1 MRGAALPFC
10 ALPAPRDTAVR
21 AWGAVRVCVRGTRA
35 QGRCH
40 IDVQGAGGKLYR
52 AIKPSRVPSKGPA
65 VIYPRSAPRSST
77 GERGRPPTCTGGAR
91 LRRWGGGEGD
101 GDAVLTGTEPKDA
114 GTQRGGHRS
123 RSGHRGAALPAPPRV
138 LCPPSLPPPLPTAAP
153 PCRSFAGHRSS
164 AAAAPRPL
172 CVGFPAAEIGPG
184 GKLGRAPEDPS
195 PRQRPPLG

>member
-52 AIKPSRVPSKGPA
+52 AIKPSRVPTKGPA

-91 LRRWGGGEGD
+91 LRRWGGGGGGWGRGSHGD
-101 GDAVLTGTEPKDA
+101 GAEG
-114 GTQRGGHRS
+114 RGDTTRRAPLPQWAPWGGS
-123 RSGHRGAALPAPPRV
+123 PGASP
-138 LCPPSLPPPLPTAAP
+138 CPLPSLLVPPLPTAAP

-184 GKLGRAPEDPS
+184 GKLGRAPEDPP

>member
-52 AIKPSRVPSKGPA
+52 AIKPSRVPTKGPA

-91 LRRWGGGEGD
+91 LRRWGGGGR
-101 GDAVLTGTEPKDA
+101 GMGTRFPRGRSRRTRGHNEA
-114 GTQRGGHRS
+114 GTAPAVGTVGRLS
-123 RSGHRGAALPAPPRV
+123 RRLPVSFALPPCPPPTDGSTPISKLCGSSFLCGCGTAAALRRFPR
-138 LCPPSLPPPLPTAAP
+138 
-153 PCRSFAGHRSS
+153 G
-164 AAAAPRPL
+164 
-172 CVGFPAAEIGPG
+172 
-184 GKLGRAPEDPS
+184 
-195 PRQRPPLG
+195 